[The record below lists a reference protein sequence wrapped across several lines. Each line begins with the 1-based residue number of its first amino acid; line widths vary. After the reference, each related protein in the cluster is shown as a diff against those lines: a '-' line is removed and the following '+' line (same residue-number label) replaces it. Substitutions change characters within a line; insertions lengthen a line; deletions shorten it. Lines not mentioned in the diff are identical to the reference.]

1 MATDFKYAAQSDL
14 EMYYPNASQYDAK
27 RQILGWETTDTTN
40 QYQANNTGLITQ
52 LYFDGIEGTSV
63 SDNPDANYEFNYS
76 SSTDSVQVFISTA
89 IPIDM
94 LMEGGIDNA
103 TYFDQMLVNASFELN
118 NLLDA
123 RYPMPLPKFAL
134 YDSNTASASVTPE
147 YDAIII
153 KATCYICVSNLLK
166 PEGKFEEADYYY
178 NQVTNVENTGIADK
192 LNAGIWKLS
201 FEVTADD
208 SKGQV
213 RTISKA
219 GTMDIVETS
228 GAYVGEPFDILRIT
242 CSTAGVYGV
251 AKVKVEYY
259 GSDKL
264 FGQESDPEIVT
275 GGLQTL
281 SGLGGMYVRFQGS
294 SMNLAT
300 TPDQWEIEFNI
311 KTRKITNAGS
321 SAIELTRTGYGI

>member
-1 MATDFKYAAQSDL
+1 MATDFKYASQSDL

-27 RQILGWETTDTTN
+27 RQILGWVTDSGDRYVAKN
-40 QYQANNTGLITQ
+40 SGLVTQ
-52 LYFDGIEGTSV
+52 LFIDGEELGDKQTSI
-63 SDNPDANYEFNYS
+63 SDVNANGRWYYDS
-76 SSTDSVQVFISTA
+76 ATDSVYFDHDVKN
-89 IPIDM
+89 PIDY

-166 PEGKFEEADYYY
+166 TEGKLEEADYYY

-192 LNAGIWKLS
+192 LNAGEWKLS

-213 RTISKA
+213 RTIRKDGS
-219 GTMDIVETS
+219 MDIVETS

-242 CSTAGVYGV
+242 CTTTGVYGV
-251 AKVKVEYY
+251 AKAKVEYY

-281 SGLGGMYVRFQGS
+281 SGLGGMHVRFQGS
-294 SMNLAT
+294 SMT
-300 TPDQWEIEFNI
+300 EDDQWEIEVNS
-311 KTRKITNAGS
+311 KTRKVTNAAS
-321 SAIELTRTGYGI
+321 SAIELTRTGFGI